1 VDDKTI
7 GERGKTEPAG
17 SGSSQPTGDAVSSR
31 RFAISATARC
41 ERCGGTHT
49 LRQRCPAD
57 IEPAAETA
65 IISAPSSPATATV
78 AAPSAPTT
86 YTPAGVRHRY
96 EFASA
101 AGRIDGSVAP
111 PALRTLRRDAPP
123 QHRGFARS
131 SAKWAG
137 AIVGTITLLSCFA
150 VATTYIVNLTQVDQD
165 PAKALAAIFVSLG
178 VGIVFGMALM
188 FISMKTYSKFVFA
201 GLAPVLVTGGF
212 VMLVFAPV
220 VRQMNTPELAEYQAF
235 SDLLWFGALSLVLG
249 VALSAVCLRWALRP
263 HAIRRIARWARILG
277 SAYGVMLG
285 ISGVFA
291 IFGLFRLINAEAT
304 YSNGSEQSVVEQA
317 ISIAAIA
324 MWSFVPGLI
333 LTYQGIS
340 ASMGE
345 GSNEYRPPVAAYGFL
360 LFAGVLVA
368 GQLNMRSD
376 DPIAA
381 PMPLLHVAAAALPG
395 LTFAAMAAR
404 GSALRGAPVRSVTWR
419 QFTLAVAISMAIAT
433 SIAIYVESLGS
444 LAGVVLL
451 LVHNGAFADA
461 QSQHDVSNII
471 RNADLILSRNEQFV
485 AALIVASIFAP
496 LAEEFAKSLGVRFLL
511 RRTMMRGQAF
521 MLGAA
526 AGAGFGFLESMLYGL
541 SGISN
546 DLANWWQI
554 MLLRSGSTS
563 LHVLCTGLTGLA
575 WWYWTVARRSRVALG
590 LFGLA
595 VLFHASWNAAFT
607 LLQSRIL
614 GLDTL
619 SDRTLE
625 TIAYVIV
632 GVVSTAFIIAIPMV
646 ARRIR
651 EPVPPGV
658 DGTPLAAIAPWLG

>member
-1 VDDKTI
+1 MDDKTI

-461 QSQHDVSNII
+461 QSQS
-471 RNADLILSRNEQFV
+471 L
-485 AALIVASIFAP
+485 AALEMLVHLDSSELLQKYVLIGVEFDQSLIRPVDPSALPKHWRSDPPPPEARSIGDEWVFAGSSAVLQVPSALVPGENNFLLNPGHKDFARFCFGKPLAFASILVCRGKAPRCTICDAALKAP
-496 LAEEFAKSLGVRFLL
+496 LFH
-511 RRTMMRGQAF
+511 
-521 MLGAA
+521 GA
-526 AGAGFGFLESMLYGL
+526 
-541 SGISN
+541 
-546 DLANWWQI
+546 
-554 MLLRSGSTS
+554 
-563 LHVLCTGLTGLA
+563 V
-575 WWYWTVARRSRVALG
+575 
-590 LFGLA
+590 
-595 VLFHASWNAAFT
+595 
-607 LLQSRIL
+607 
-614 GLDTL
+614 
-619 SDRTLE
+619 
-625 TIAYVIV
+625 
-632 GVVSTAFIIAIPMV
+632 
-646 ARRIR
+646 
-651 EPVPPGV
+651 
-658 DGTPLAAIAPWLG
+658 